1 VLVSRP
7 DVVLRGDHRRI
18 CAAETIAST
27 LAGVF
32 IANPLDRPGV
42 NAPASAPIN
51 HWEDGM
57 GRLEGRAAIVTGAA
71 SGIGRAS
78 AELFAAEGARVLAV
92 DRRGANLDFDN
103 GAIETLGVDLADD
116 ASAPVIVD
124 RALAAFGKLDILYNN
139 AGVGSNAL
147 ASEMTDAEWDR
158 TLGVNLRA
166 VFRLSRQAI
175 PYIVK
180 SPAGRILCTASVM
193 ANGSDYGLAAYCAS
207 KAGVTGLV
215 RTLALELGKHG
226 VTVNAIL
233 PGAIRTGMTAGSFA
247 NNDVAQVWAK
257 KSVLRRLG
265 EPIDVAR
272 VALFLVSDDAAFV
285 TGQEIAADG
294 GLTVRI

>member
-1 VLVSRP
+1 
-7 DVVLRGDHRRI
+7 
-18 CAAETIAST
+18 
-27 LAGVF
+27 
-32 IANPLDRPGV
+32 
-42 NAPASAPIN
+42 
-51 HWEDGM
+51 
-57 GRLEGRAAIVTGAA
+57 
-71 SGIGRAS
+71 
-78 AELFAAEGARVLAV
+78 
-92 DRRGANLDFDN
+92 
-103 GAIETLGVDLADD
+103 
-116 ASAPVIVD
+116 
-124 RALAAFGKLDILYNN
+124 
-139 AGVGSNAL
+139 
-147 ASEMTDAEWDR
+147 
-158 TLGVNLRA
+158 

-175 PYIVK
+175 PHIVK

-247 NNDVAQVWAK
+247 NNDVAAVWAK